1 MTSPFLT
8 TSRGA
13 LHQAD
18 AVEWLGSLAAGIS
31 RLIIADPPYNIGKA
45 DWDRFA
51 TWDDYLDW
59 TRQWVSEAHR
69 VLADDGTLYICGY
82 PELLARIAAE
92 IGRQFTAF
100 RWLVWFYRNKA
111 NLGDDWGRSHEAIL
125 HLRKGRTM
133 VFNTDE
139 VRVPYNQHTVRYPE
153 HPQAASSQYGGTR
166 AAARARP
173 AWMPHP
179 RGARPRDVIEVPTL
193 CNGSEEKTPHPTQKP
208 EELIR
213 RLVAASSREGDLV
226 IDPFGGSGTTYA
238 ICERNGRR
246 WLGCERDEV
255 YCRLIAARLGSP
267 ERFRARQAGE
277 TPARRARRRALLR
290 G

>member
-1 MTSPFLT
+1 MAAPFLKT
-8 TSRGA
+8 TRGA
-13 LHQAD
+13 LHRAD
-18 AVEWLGSLAAGIS
+18 ALEWLGSLGAGTS
-31 RLIIADPPYNIGKA
+31 RLVIADPPYNIGKA

-51 TWDDYLDW
+51 TWDGYLDW
-59 TRQWVSEAHR
+59 TRRWVSEARR

-82 PELLARIAAE
+82 PEPLALIAAAV
-92 IGRQFTAF
+92 GASFSSL

-125 HLRKGRTM
+125 HLRKGRAM
-133 VFNTDE
+133 VFNTDD
-139 VRVPYNQHTVRYPE
+139 VRVPYNQHTVKYPE
-153 HPQAASSQYGGTR
+153 HPQAPSSQYGRGS
-166 AAARARP
+166 AARARP
-173 AWMPHP
+173 VWVPHP

-193 CNGSEEKTPHPTQKP
+193 CNGSAEKTCHPTQKP

-213 RLVAASSREGDLV
+213 RLVLASSNEGDLV

-238 ICERNGRR
+238 ICEQTGRR
-246 WLGCERDEV
+246 WLGCERDES
-255 YCRLIAARLGSP
+255 YCRLIRTRLVRP

-277 TPARRARRRALLR
+277 TPGHRARRRATLR